1 MLNHFRV
8 YWLTCVVILV
18 VASASMATTI
28 VMPTDTQLIDKSPV
42 IVKGTVL
49 RSQAVQRNG
58 GIWTETTLAVS
69 DVLKGEVGS
78 EVTIREIGGRVG
90 DRFTVIFGAPRY
102 SEGEQVLAFLIPTPR
117 GDFQTTDLFVGKFSA
132 GTTRTGVRTWLRDDA
147 TDNTTV
153 LDHSFQPITASGAQ
167 RNAELFEQY
176 IADRVA
182 GRPLQPNYNIAGS
195 SSLLSGT
202 DSLQTSPNFTVISE
216 PDIYRWTSFD
226 SGTSASW
233 YSIGTQTGYVG
244 GGVSEVQTAMG
255 VWTGYAAAKILYS
268 YAGVSTAAP
277 GGNNRMNGLNEID
290 FEDPTADIAG
300 SWNPATGGVVG
311 LGGFSGVAASP
322 TTWVAPF
329 AADAS
334 HPAGAHQAWTITEG
348 NLVIQDGVSP
358 SAGIPSFTL
367 AEIVAHEFG
376 HTLGF
381 GHSTDST
388 ALMYPSV
395 TGLGASL
402 RADDQLAARWLYPSG
417 TSTPPPTSSVPNA
430 PSNLSAAVS
439 GVNVL
444 LAWSDNAT
452 NETSY
457 SVYVAAG
464 SGAFSNA
471 GSLGANATSATVSGL
486 TAGTWHFY
494 VVAVNASGQSAAS
507 NTATATLTTSSP
519 TPPTAMF
526 SLSPNSGTAGLTSF
540 TLVDQSTGSVFSR
553 LWTLGDGSSS
563 IAASL
568 SHVYA
573 FAGIYTITLTVQ
585 NSVGQSSS
593 TSQTVTVNAAAPSL
607 SAAFTYMPS
616 SPVTGQTVSFLDQST
631 GGVNSWLWSFG
642 DGSSSSVQNPTKQYA
657 APGSYTVT
665 LTAFAGS
672 TSASTTRVLVVTA
685 SSPAS
690 PTVAADFSYPA
701 TPVAVGTAIPFTDK
715 STGSPTTWTWS
726 FGDGST
732 SSAHNPT
739 HTYTSA
745 GTFTV
750 TLNASNGQNSGTSTH
765 QVVVARPR
773 HRAADK

>member
-8 YWLTCVVILV
+8 YWLTCVLILV
-18 VASASMATTI
+18 VASAMATTI

-49 RSQAVQRNG
+49 RSQAVERNG

-69 DVLKGEVGS
+69 EVLKGEVGS
-78 EVTIREIGGRVG
+78 GVTIREVGGRVG
-90 DRFTVIFGAPRY
+90 DRFTVIFGSPRY
-102 SEGEQVLAFLIPTPR
+102 SEGEQVLAFLVPTPR

-153 LDHSFQPITASGAQ
+153 LDHNFQPIAATGVQ

-182 GRPLQPNYNIAGS
+182 GRVLQPNYNIAGS
-195 SSLLSGT
+195 SALRSGT
-202 DSLQTSPNFTVISE
+202 DSLQTSPDFTVISE

-226 SGTSASW
+226 MGKTASW
-233 YSIGTQTGYVG
+233 FSIGTQMGYVG
-244 GGVSEVQTAMG
+244 GGVSEVQTGMG
-255 VWTGYAAAKILYS
+255 VWTGYSAAKILYS
-268 YAGVSTAAP
+268 YAGSSTATP
-277 GGNNRMNGLNEID
+277 GGNNLTNGLNEID
-290 FEDPTADIAG
+290 FNDPTHEIAG
-300 SWNPATGGVVG
+300 TWTGTSGVVG
-311 LGGFSGVAASP
+311 QGGFSGVTSGP
-322 TTWVAPF
+322 TWIAPF
-329 AADAS
+329 DADAT
-334 HPAGAHQAWTITEG
+334 HLAGAHQSFTITEG

-358 SAGIPSFTL
+358 SLGIPSAML
-367 AEIVAHEFG
+367 AEIVAHELG

-381 GHSTDST
+381 GHSADMT
-388 ALMYPSV
+388 ALMYFQLSP
-395 TGLGASL
+395 GGASL

-417 TSTPPPTSSVPNA
+417 TSTPPPSVPNA
-430 PSNLSAAVS
+430 PTNLSAAIS
-439 GVNVL
+439 GTNVL

-457 SVYVAAG
+457 AVYVAAG

-563 IAASL
+563 TAASL

-672 TSASTTRVLVVTA
+672 ASASTTRTLVVSA
-685 SSPAS
+685 ASPALPS
-690 PTVAADFSYPA
+690 VAADFSYPP
-701 TPVAVGTAIPFTDK
+701 TPVAVGSAVSFADK
-715 STGSPTTWTWS
+715 STGSPTTWFWS